1 MIRSTIHISVLLAVA
16 LISACTPS
24 KKTSQE
30 NPVQVT
36 AVKAVNSTKAVTAMP
51 EVIIY
56 QTTRNYSELV
66 PVILSDDKKKIESYP
81 DVKDIYFKG
90 KLAYPT
96 QLHRG
101 YWLDNRGISKN
112 VAFTKLTYEAYSKLP
127 VTPSAENL
135 MTMITDSKPIKR
147 MYSCGKRSSFKDIVS
162 ELNAKIDKGDFSGFT
177 RIK

>member
-1 MIRSTIHISVLLAVA
+1 MIRSTLHISVLLAIA
-16 LISACTPS
+16 LMSACITS
-24 KKTSQE
+24 KKTSHV
-30 NPVQVT
+30 NPVQPTPVT
-36 AVKAVNSTKAVTAMP
+36 AVTVVTATP

-56 QTTRNYSELV
+56 QTTRNYSEFV

-81 DVKDIYFKG
+81 DVKDIYYKG

-96 QLHRG
+96 PLHRG

-147 MYSCGKRSSFKDIVS
+147 MYSCGKRSSFKDLVS
-162 ELNAKIDKGDFSGFT
+162 DLNAKIDKGDFSGFT

>member
-1 MIRSTIHISVLLAVA
+1 MKRLTLYFVISLAA
-16 LISACTPS
+16 AFISGCSPA
-24 KKTSQE
+24 KKTSQP
-30 NPVQVT
+30 NS
-36 AVKAVNSTKAVTAMP
+36 VKVSAVTAP

-56 QTTRNYSELV
+56 QTTRNYSEFV
-66 PVILSDDKKKIESYP
+66 PVILSEDKKTIESYP
-81 DVKDIYFKG
+81 DVKDVYYKG

-96 QLHRG
+96 PLHKG

-112 VAFTKLTYEAYSKLP
+112 VAFTKLTYEAYSHLT
-127 VTPSAENL
+127 VTPSEENL
-135 MTMITDSKPIKR
+135 MKMITDSQPIKR